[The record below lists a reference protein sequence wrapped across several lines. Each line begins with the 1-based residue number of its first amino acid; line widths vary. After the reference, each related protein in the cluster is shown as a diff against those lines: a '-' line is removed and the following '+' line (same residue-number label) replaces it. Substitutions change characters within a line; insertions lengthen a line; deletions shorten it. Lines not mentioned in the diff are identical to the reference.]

1 MPEVS
6 DGSRALRVFP
16 WGLVAGLAGL
26 NVLSYVD
33 RQLVVT
39 LAPLLMADL
48 GFTRAQ
54 VGLLV
59 GASFIVVFALV
70 TLVFGAASD
79 RSSRPRLIAAG
90 LAVWSIGILLTGA
103 ARGFWSMALLRAL
116 VGVGEAAL
124 APAALS
130 MLGDCFP
137 RSRLGL
143 ANGVFYAGIPLGF
156 AFSFALAGWIGPWLG
171 WRACFFALGA
181 CGLLAVAVVLR
192 LDDPPRR
199 GVGGEAGARP
209 RPGQIVRVLARTLAE
224 RPTLLLISLAGAAL
238 AFASSSSQHA
248 ITWLVQERGLPYARA
263 AFLSAAILA
272 PAGLAGSLGI
282 GATTDA
288 WRRRRA
294 AGRLLGLAL
303 LGAIGLSGAAAFYS
317 LPPSSPLFVPCWFLA
332 QAWMM
337 GWFGALMAALDERA
351 PAGTRATVLG
361 FGLLALNLLGVAPGP
376 WVTGLLGDHFSLTR
390 GLLASLAVG
399 ACGLMVLVVAAR
411 EEGVA
416 VRESRQYVSP

>member
-1 MPEVS
+1 LPPPS
-6 DGSRALRVFP
+6 DPGRAA
-16 WGLVAGLAGL
+16 WGLLAALTAL

-59 GASFIVVFALV
+59 GASFIVVFAVV
-70 TLVFGAASD
+70 TLGFGAASD
-79 RSSRPRLIAAG
+79 RGSRPRLIAAG
-90 LAVWSIGILLTGA
+90 LAVWSVGILLTGA
-103 ARGFWSMALLRAL
+103 ARGFWPMALLRAL

-130 MLGDCFP
+130 MLGDRFP

-156 AFSFALAGWIGPWLG
+156 AISFALAGWIGPWLG

-181 CGLLAVAVVLR
+181 CGLLAVAAVLR
-192 LDDPPRR
+192 LPDPPRH
-199 GVGGEAGARP
+199 GVGAKAAARP
-209 RPGQIVRVLARTLAE
+209 SLGPLVRVLARTLAE
-224 RPTLLLISLAGAAL
+224 RPILLLISLAGAAL
-238 AFASSSSQHA
+238 AFASSSSQHT
-248 ITWLVQERGLPYARA
+248 ITWLVQERGLPYSRA
-263 AFLSAAILA
+263 AFLSAAVLA
-272 PAGLAGSLGI
+272 LAGLAGSLGI

-294 AGRLLGLAL
+294 AGRLLALAL
-303 LGAIGLSGAAAFYS
+303 LGAAGLSCAAAFYG
-317 LPPSSPLFVPCWFLA
+317 LPPFSPLFVPCWFLA

-337 GWFGALMAALDERA
+337 GWFGSLLAALDEQA
-351 PAGTRATVLG
+351 PADARGTVIG
-361 FGLLALNLLGVAPGP
+361 FGLLAVNLLGVAPGP
-376 WVTGLLGDHFSLTR
+376 WVTGILGDRFSLTR
-390 GLLASLAVG
+390 GLFASLAVG
-399 ACGLMVLVVAAR
+399 ACGLLVLVAAAR
-411 EEGVA
+411 KEEA
-416 VRESRQYVSP
+416 AA